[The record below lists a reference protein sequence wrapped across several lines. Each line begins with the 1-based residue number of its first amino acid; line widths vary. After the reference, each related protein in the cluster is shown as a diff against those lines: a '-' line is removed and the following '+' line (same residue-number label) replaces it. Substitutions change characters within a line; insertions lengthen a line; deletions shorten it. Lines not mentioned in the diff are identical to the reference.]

1 MSAKHPGTGIS
12 RRRSVG
18 LLLRNAAFTVVVPGA
33 GGVYGPWLI
42 LSRRGGG
49 PGPPAWEALPVV
61 AAGVLLFLA
70 CQWVFATTGRGTP
83 GTWDPPRRVVAVGPY
98 RWVRNPIYVSALL
111 IVLGEAGLFRS
122 VELLAYA
129 AALALA
135 FHLLVVAYEE
145 PRLRARFGEEYE
157 GYLRSVRR
165 WVPRPP
171 RPPRAA

>member
-1 MSAKHPGTGIS
+1 MSAKHPGTRIS
-12 RRRSVG
+12 RRSSVG
-18 LLLRNAAFTVVVPGA
+18 LLLRNVAFTLVVPGA

-49 PGPPAWEALPVV
+49 PGPLAWEAVPVV

-122 VELLAYA
+122 VELLVYA
-129 AALALA
+129 AVLAVA
-135 FHLLVVAYEE
+135 FHLLVVGYEE
-145 PRLRARFGEEYE
+145 PRL
-157 GYLRSVRR
+157 
-165 WVPRPP
+165 
-171 RPPRAA
+171 